1 MRTEFKSRRPE
12 ARKKICLRPENPC
25 RKPPLKNS
33 KRPEADG
40 KCFRQT
46 VGMKRNAKS
55 GFTLIELLVVI
66 AIIAILASMLLPAL
80 AKAKQKAYNA
90 ACISNLRQWGLAM
103 TMYLSDNQNIFP
115 LPKIPTATPGSPG
128 YNENTP
134 GWGNFKDF
142 HAAGQGDSAWFNA
155 LPSYVGAKALWEIA
169 NNSTSSGFVS
179 SKKIFD
185 CPGVTQPTEV
195 TNADRVV
202 FNYGMNP
209 KGNTGLPASVAY
221 GTNFTSTMVQN
232 PSAFVFMGDGRARST
247 DLTYYGSDP
256 TKEVGVQHCWVQQFS
271 ARHNVGGN
279 LTFADGHAAYFKY
292 NYVCAN
298 GGTKPVDSGAS
309 DINWA
314 YNGVK
319 IQ

>member
-1 MRTEFKSRRPE
+1 
-12 ARKKICLRPENPC
+12 
-25 RKPPLKNS
+25 
-33 KRPEADG
+33 
-40 KCFRQT
+40 
-46 VGMKRNAKS
+46 MKRYRNS

-66 AIIAILASMLLPAL
+66 AIIAILAAMLLPAL
-80 AKAKQKAYNA
+80 AKAKQKAQVA
-90 ACISNLRQWGLAM
+90 ACTNNLRQWGLAQN
-103 TMYLSDNQNIFP
+103 MYLEDNHDVFP

-134 GWGNFKDF
+134 GWSNFADF
-142 HAAGQGDSAWFNA
+142 HNAGQGDNAWFNG
-155 LPSYVGAKALWEIA
+155 LPTYVGAKPLWEIA
-169 NNSTSSGFVS
+169 LNGSSTGFTD

-185 CPGVTQPTEV
+185 CPGVTQPPET
-195 TNADRVV
+195 TDPNRVV

-209 KGNTGLPASVAY
+209 KGNTGLDVSIAY
-221 GTNFTSTMVQN
+221 GINFKSTIVAN

-247 DLTYYGSDP
+247 DLPYFGTP

-271 ARHNVGGN
+271 ARHNIGGN
-279 LTFADGHAAYFKY
+279 LTFADGHVAHFKY
-292 NYVCAN
+292 TYVAAD
-298 GGTKPVDSGAS
+298 GGTKPVDTGVS